1 MDSREKLLARYA
13 SHDMDSYG
21 KRDYFTLIVVVS
33 LLLFGCGGYYLHRNV
48 PPVKT
53 LEEKITQI
61 TTSFIIQEK
70 PKEVVRVV
78 KEKKKE
84 EVAPPKP
91 AEVPKEP
98 VDLTQNPVLAQKQ
111 NDVVEQPPQTEQ
123 PKVVRR
129 VYGLKRVYST
139 GLGSGGS
146 ASDAVIGKLGNT
158 LNVPIDTF
166 TVTKEELKGQL
177 VSVTTITS
185 TPKIRNVVKPEYTTE
200 MTENRVE
207 GVVKVRVL
215 VDIDGKVKKAI
226 VLNDLGYGTKESV
239 YNACLQLEFE
249 PATINGTPCAV
260 WIIIPFTFRMLN

>member
-1 MDSREKLLARYA
+1 LDSREKLLAQYA
-13 SHDMDSYG
+13 SHDMDRYG
-21 KRDYFTLIVVVS
+21 KRDYFTIIVVVS
-33 LLLFGCGGYYLHRNV
+33 LLLFGYGGYYLHRNI

-70 PKEVVRVV
+70 PKEIVRVV

-84 EVAPPKP
+84 EIAPPKP
-91 AEVPKEP
+91 VEIPKEP
-98 VDLTQNPVLAQKQ
+98 VDLTKNPVLEQKQ
-111 NDVVEQPPQTEQ
+111 NDIVEPQPQTEP

-185 TPKIRNVVKPEYTTE
+185 TPKLKNIVKPEYTPE